1 MEEMEEEEPEKFAN
15 HFSKAVAEEVSGGDL
30 EEIYKKVP
38 GDGGGAGGGASQ
50 HVSIMPAWRPCS
62 KWPQQS

>member
-38 GDGGGAGGGASQ
+38 GDGGGGRGGSL
-50 HVSIMPAWRPCS
+50 PACVNHACLAAL
-62 KWPQQS
+62 